1 MNHLMVP
8 CLTFD
13 SVPPIPLILLSIA
26 FGGLTKSSKSCE
38 IEYDAQ
44 LSILIFLESESKR
57 VHWFSILGI
66 PAAFMA
72 ATAGQAMSVAC
83 LIDDVMRLSHDLT
96 YSAFVKVHWALLR
109 LNDVP
114 RVQSFVFLTPILEAM
129 ELISRIVTE
138 TQSAPTVQIHGP
150 TDLLSVGHTH
160 HSSSSSSEM
169 AARAFESLSL
179 ASLPFSFSVPFA

>member
-1 MNHLMVP
+1 M
-8 CLTFD
+8 
-13 SVPPIPLILLSIA
+13 
-26 FGGLTKSSKSCE
+26 
-38 IEYDAQ
+38 
-44 LSILIFLESESKR
+44 SILIILESESKR
-57 VHWFSILGI
+57 VRWFSFLGI

-83 LIDDVMRLSHDLT
+83 LIVDVRRLSHDLT
-96 YSAFVKVHWALLR
+96 YSAFVKVLWALLR
-109 LNDVP
+109 LNDNLGV
-114 RVQSFVFLTPILEAM
+114 RSFVFLTPVLKTM
-129 ELISRIVTE
+129 ELISWSVAE
-138 TQSAPTVQIHGP
+138 TQLAPKVQIHGP